1 MTPKPP
7 HTSHVYTLKSY
18 VILAVL
24 TALLCVLVSASGVMG
39 MTIVSSPA
47 ASPSEATLAQTTPQ
61 GTLQQGRSLYEAGQ
75 FAAAAEILEQAV
87 ESYRTQ
93 GDATSEAIALA
104 NLSLVYQQLGQWTE
118 AETAIAT
125 SLERLRSS
133 NSTNRLTTEA
143 QILDVQGRLQLAQ
156 GQADNALNTWER
168 VEALYDQANDSTG
181 VVRATINQAE
191 ALQTLGLYRR
201 AIATLEELTTIDQPD
216 STEQVV
222 ALRSL
227 GDALRVT
234 GDLETSQQVLE
245 RSLAV
250 AERLQ
255 LPSAMQSNS
264 PSREIAQTRFS
275 LGNTAYAQAQ
285 RQGERARTARRR
297 GDVAEAEETL
307 ALQQQ
312 RQAEAL
318 RFYQQVAPDGSLT
331 VQTQALLNQL
341 RLLIEAQRWAEA
353 EALVPQITTQ
363 LDRLPPSRTV
373 VYARVNFAQSLIQLE
388 NRDSTVSRSPDVLP
402 LVRPPESTTRATAE
416 MAAQQL
422 AIAVRQAQALRDP
435 RAQAF
440 AFGNL
445 GSLYEKTEQFSEA
458 QRLSAQALALSQQS
472 SASDVSYLWQWQ
484 LGRILKAQGDRK
496 GAIAAY
502 SDAVTTLQSLRSDLV
517 AVSLE
522 VQFSFRET
530 IEPIH
535 RELVSLL
542 LQPDVEPTQA
552 ELEQARKTIESL
564 QLAELDNFFREACLN
579 ARQVDIDQVDRLA
592 AVIYPIIL
600 SDRIEVIL
608 SLPAATQASADSQA
622 KQTSEA
628 PAAPLRHYS
637 TPIPA
642 SQVESTVGNLR
653 QFLRQATAARRA
665 QPLAEEVYD
674 WLIRPVADELKASG
688 ARTLVFV
695 PDGVL
700 RNIPMSALFDG
711 EKFLIEDY
719 AVALTPGLQLLE
731 AQSIQSQQLSVL
743 LAGVSEAQQNF
754 PELPGVIN
762 EFEAISTKVPASQV
776 LLNQDFTTTNFQTAI
791 NQVPY
796 PIVHLATHGEFSS
809 QPEETF
815 ILTWQNRIDI
825 QQLSSLLQATDVSR
839 RRPIELLVLS
849 ACKTAEG
856 DDRAALGLAGVAV
869 RAGARSTVATLWS
882 FDDQAAS
889 LIMDRFY
896 QELATSQVTKA
907 EALRRAQLTLLQD
920 PQYRRPYF
928 WSPVVL
934 VGNWQ

>member
-1 MTPKPP
+1 M
-7 HTSHVYTLKSY
+7 
-18 VILAVL
+18 LAVL
-24 TALLCVLVSASGVMG
+24 TAVLCVLISATGGWS
-39 MTIVSSPA
+39 MTPIEGASNPHDQSLPRNLIAQATPQDATRGSSPDGVIA
-47 ASPSEATLAQTTPQ
+47 
-61 GTLQQGRSLYEAGQ
+61 QGRALYEAGQ
-75 FAAAAEILEQAV
+75 YAAAAEVLEQGI
-87 ESYRTQ
+87 ENYRSQ
-93 GDATSEAIALA
+93 GDGLREAVVLS
-104 NLSLVYQQLGQWTE
+104 NLSLVYQQLGRWDE

-125 SLERLRSS
+125 SLERLQA
-133 NSTNRLTTEA
+133 TNPPNRTAIEA

-156 GQADNALNTWER
+156 GQAETALATWER
-168 VEALYDQANDSTG
+168 VEDLHDRADNQLG
-181 VVRATINQAE
+181 VTRAKINQAE

-201 AIATLEELTTIDQPD
+201 AIATLEELTTEEQPD
-216 STEQVV
+216 SPERVV

-234 GDLETSQQVLE
+234 GDLTASQQTLE
-245 RSLAV
+245 QSLAM

-255 LPSAMQSNS
+255 LPGA
-264 PSREIAQTRFS
+264 IAATQFS

-285 RQGERARTARRR
+285 RQGEQVRNARRR
-297 GDVAEAEETL
+297 GDNSEANQATT
-307 ALQQQ
+307 LQQQ
-312 RQAEAL
+312 RQEAAL
-318 RFYQQVAPDGSLT
+318 AFYQRVDANASPT
-331 VQTQALLNQL
+331 VQTQALINRL
-341 RLLIEAQRWAEA
+341 RLLIDAARWAEA
-353 EALVPQITTQ
+353 EALVPQITAQ

-373 VYARVNFAQSLIQLE
+373 VYARVNFAQSLTRLE
-388 NRDSTVSRSPDVLP
+388 NRESSMVSGSDVLP
-402 LVRPPESTTRATAE
+402 AVRSPQATSTA
-416 MAAQQL
+416 AAQQL
-422 AIAVRQAQALRDP
+422 AIAVQQARTLQDR

-440 AFGNL
+440 AIGNL
-445 GSLYEKTEQFSEA
+445 GSLYEKTGQLTEA
-458 QRLSAQALALSQQS
+458 QRLSAQALDLSQQT
-472 SASDVSYLWQWQ
+472 SAADVSYLWQWQ

-502 SDAVTTLQSLRSDLV
+502 SDAVGTLQSLRSDLV

-542 LQPDVEPTQA
+542 LQPGVEPTQA

-579 ARQVDIDQVDRLA
+579 ARQVDIDEVDRQA

-600 SDRIEVIL
+600 SDRLEVIL
-608 SLPAATQASADSQA
+608 SLPAGVADQAALVSAHPKQQVEQA
-622 KQTSEA
+622 PVT
-628 PAAPLRHYS
+628 PLRHY
-637 TPIPA
+637 TTTIPS
-642 SQVESTVGNLR
+642 SQVEATVNELR
-653 QFLRQATAARRA
+653 QYLRQATAARRA
-665 QPLAEEVYD
+665 QPLAQQVYD

-688 ARTLVFV
+688 AKTLVFV
-695 PDGVL
+695 PDGAL
-700 RNIPMSALFDG
+700 RNIPMAALFDG
-711 EKFLIEDY
+711 ERYLVEDY
-719 AVALTPGLQLLE
+719 AIALTPGLQLLE
-731 AQSIQSQQLSVL
+731 AQSIQTQQLNVL
-743 LAGVSEAQQNF
+743 MAGVSEAQQNF
-754 PELPGVIN
+754 PELPGVIT
-762 EFEAISTKVPASQV
+762 EFQAISTKLPESQI
-776 LLNQDFTTTNFQTAI
+776 LLNQDFTTENFQTAI

-815 ILTWQNRIDI
+815 ILTWQNRINI
-825 QQLSSLLQATDVSR
+825 QQLSTLLQATDVSR

-889 LIMDRFY
+889 LIMERFY
-896 QELATSQVTKA
+896 QELATGKVTKA
-907 EALRRAQLTLLQD
+907 EALRQAQLFLLQN

>member
-1 MTPKPP
+1 MTRKSQTKP
-7 HTSHVYTLKSY
+7 HVYTLKAY
-18 VILAVL
+18 VALAVL
-24 TALLCVLVSASGVMG
+24 TAVLCVLVSATGGWSMNA
-39 MTIVSSPA
+39 PDA
-47 ASPSEATLAQTTPQ
+47 PHPSQNREDAIAQTPPDA
-61 GTLQQGRSLYEAGQ
+61 LAQGRSLYEAEQ
-75 FAAAAEILEQAV
+75 YVAAAEVLEQAV
-87 ESYRTQ
+87 ETYRSQ
-93 GDATSEAIALA
+93 GNALQEAIALS
-104 NLSLVYQQLGQWTE
+104 NLSLVYQQLGRWSE

-125 SLERLRSS
+125 SLERLQTS
-133 NSTNRLTTEA
+133 NSTNRAAIEA
-143 QILDVQGRLQLAQ
+143 QILDVQGRLQLSQ
-156 GQADNALNTWER
+156 GQAETALSTWER
-168 VEALYDQANDSTG
+168 VEELYQRAGNLNG
-181 VVRATINQAE
+181 VTRATINQAE

-201 AIATLEELTTIDQPD
+201 AIATLEELTSVEQPD
-216 STEQVV
+216 SDEQVV

-234 GDLETSQQVLE
+234 GDLTASQQALE
-245 RSLAV
+245 QSLAM

-255 LPSAMQSNS
+255 LPRA
-264 PSREIAQTRFS
+264 IAATQFS

-285 RQGERARTARRR
+285 RQSEQARNARRR
-297 GDVAEAEETL
+297 SDATEAEQAIAL
-307 ALQQQ
+307 AQQ
-312 RQAEAL
+312 RQTEAL
-318 RFYQQVAPDGSLT
+318 AFYQHVAPNASPI

-341 RLLIEAQRWAEA
+341 RLLIEAERWSEA

-363 LDRLPPSRTV
+363 LDRLPASRTAI
-373 VYARVNFAQSLIQLE
+373 YARVNFAQSLAQLD
-388 NRDSTVSRSPDVLP
+388 NRESPVIREPDVLP
-402 LVRPPESTTRATAE
+402 AVRPPQAATSPTVSTV
-416 MAAQQL
+416 AAQQL
-422 AIAVRQAQALRDP
+422 AIAVQQAQTLQDR

-440 AFGNL
+440 AIGNL
-445 GSLYEKTEQFSEA
+445 GSLYEKTGQLTEA
-458 QRLSAQALALSQQS
+458 QRLSAQALDLSQRT
-472 SASDVSYLWQWQ
+472 SAADVSYLWQWQ

-502 SDAVTTLQSLRSDLV
+502 SDAVRTLQTLRSDLV

-542 LQPDVEPTQA
+542 LQPDVEPTQV

-579 ARQVDIDQVDRLA
+579 ARQVEIDEVDRQA

-608 SLPAATQASADSQA
+608 SLPAGADTQASALVRTQTKQQA
-622 KQTSEA
+622 EEI
-628 PAAPLRHYS
+628 PATPLRHYS
-637 TPIPA
+637 TPISK
-642 SQVESTVGNLR
+642 SQVEMKVGELR
-653 QFLRQATAARRA
+653 QYLRQATAARRA
-665 QPLAEEVYD
+665 QPLAQEVYN

-688 ARTLVFV
+688 AKTLVFV

-700 RNIPMSALFDG
+700 RNIPMSALYDG
-711 EKFLIEDY
+711 ERFLIEDY

-731 AQSIQSQQLSVL
+731 AQSIQTQQLTVL
-743 LAGVSEAQQNF
+743 MAGVSQAQQNF
-754 PELPGVIN
+754 PGLPGVIN
-762 EFEAISTKVPASQV
+762 EFQAIRTKIPTSQV
-776 LLNQDFTTTNFQTAI
+776 LLNQDFTTDNFQTAI

-809 QPEETF
+809 QPEDTF
-815 ILTWQNRIDI
+815 ILTWQNRINI
-825 QQLSSLLQATDVSR
+825 QQLSRLLQATDVSR

-896 QELATSQVTKA
+896 QELASAKVTKA
-907 EALRRAQLTLLQD
+907 EALRQAQLALLQN